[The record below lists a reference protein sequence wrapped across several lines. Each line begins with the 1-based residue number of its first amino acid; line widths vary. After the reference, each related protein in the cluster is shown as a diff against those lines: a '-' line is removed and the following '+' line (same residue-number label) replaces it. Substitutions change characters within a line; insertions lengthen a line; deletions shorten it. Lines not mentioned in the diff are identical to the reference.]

1 VDRVSHSDIAPRTL
15 ADGEVDQI
23 NGGIIPFI
31 VPGILLG
38 MAYCWL
44 DGDFDTKPVLG
55 DYPTGPKNTG

>member
-1 VDRVSHSDIAPRTL
+1 MLLSI

-38 MAYCWL
+38 MDYCWR

>member
-31 VPGILLG
+31 APGILLG
-38 MAYCWL
+38 MAYRWL